1 MRLDETAPAGDLVL
15 RIIIS
20 DAYPIAGII
29 FIVHILAPLN
39 FHIQLISG
47 GAICRAFGP
56 LNCMRIR
63 VFFAL
68 KQ

>member
-1 MRLDETAPAGDLVL
+1 MRLDETAPARDLVL
-15 RIIIS
+15 RFIVS
-20 DAYPIAGII
+20 DAYPIVGII

-39 FHIQLISG
+39 FRIQLGFG
-47 GAICRAFGP
+47 GAIFRAFGP

-68 KQ
+68 NI